1 MALQGREIGDGG
13 VGLDLIDGE
22 RLGEVWRGC
31 LFGSLRSLEH
41 LEKYKFPELF
51 GRQV

>member
-31 LFGSLRSLEH
+31 LLGDLQSLEH
-41 LEKYKFPELF
+41 LKNYGFPKLF
-51 GRQV
+51 GRLV